1 MQGTRKGLL
10 LLQSGPNVCACYLGN
25 ARAELCV
32 TPWFSSRGNAPHP
45 RPPLVPKGT
54 TGAVGTELSLL
65 GVSLRHADQP
75 VARFEAARLC
85 HKTRRPQSA
94 SSDVKRC
101 QARTRANSTTR
112 ARASGDNRHSDR
124 HTPGHIPKVQDA
136 FKILMIHWILQFAT
150 RIAFRCALHRSPS
163 RDIHR

>member
-1 MQGTRKGLL
+1 MRATSVTRGRSCVLPPGF
-10 LLQSGPNVCACYLGN
+10 Q
-25 ARAELCV
+25 AEE
-32 TPWFSSRGNAPHP
+32 TPHTRGRLSSTK
-45 RPPLVPKGT
+45 KGT